1 MDSHKIREAIAERQR
16 AIDAFR
22 EAQDEEP
29 RQKAWAAAEEQRSV
43 IDAATLDLTEKLEK
57 IEADSARAEA
67 EYVAAQK
74 EVDPVWSSR
83 TGFEKKILGMI
94 EDRAGK
100 LALPYSETRFPQ
112 EQRTDYPMT
121 TSDTTAY
128 GSYLI
133 PTLIW
138 GDLVRH
144 MNAQSGVL
152 RAGPTIIRTPGM
164 QTINVPVL
172 LTDASATAGAES
184 TAASNSTY
192 PVFSYVALK
201 AWREEGIMYI
211 TDEMQN
217 SPDLPI
223 MTILNEVAGRA
234 LATKAASDYCLGAGS
249 TAPDGLFIAT
259 KADCNANFV
268 TAASQTTVT
277 ADELLQT
284 MFKLHGGY
292 RAVGSWVVS
301 QPMMQVI
308 AGLKDDE
315 GRYLMMAS
323 MSEGVSDRLF
333 GRPIFE
339 DAHADANATIAT
351 GEEHVVFGDM
361 SKFWIRYAGNLVIEA
376 SRDFH
381 FSEWETAIRFALW
394 HDCNVIDVAAFAGI
408 TQA

>member
-1 MDSHKIREAIAERQR
+1 MEMVDT
-16 AIDAFR
+16 
-22 EAQDEEP
+22 
-29 RQKAWAAAEEQRSV
+29 RS
-43 IDAATLDLTEKLEK
+43 
-57 IEADSARAEA
+57 
-67 EYVAAQK
+67 
-74 EVDPVWSSR
+74 
-83 TGFEKKILGMI
+83 
-94 EDRAGK
+94 GK
-100 LALPYSETRFPQ
+100 LVLPRTELQFPH
-112 EQRTDYPMT
+112 EKRTDYPLT
-121 TSDTTAY
+121 TADTTAY
-128 GSYLI
+128 TSYLI

-144 MNAQSGVL
+144 LNAQSGVL
-152 RAGPTIIRTPGM
+152 RAGPTIIRTAGN
-164 QTINVPVL
+164 QTINVPIL

-184 TAASNSTY
+184 TAATHSTY

-201 AWREEGIMYI
+201 AFREEGLMYV
-211 TDEMQN
+211 TDEAQG
-217 SPDLPI
+217 STEFPI
-223 MTILNEVAGRA
+223 LTILNEVAGRA
-234 LATKAASDYCLGAGS
+234 LAVKAATDYALGAGS
-249 TAPDGLFIAT
+249 TAPDGLFISV
-259 KADCNANFV
+259 KADCNANCV

-308 AGLKDDE
+308 AGIKDDE

-339 DAHADANATIAT
+339 DAYADANGAIAT

-376 SRDFH
+376 SREFH
-381 FSEWETAIRFALW
+381 FDQWETAIRFALW
-394 HDCNVIDVAAFAGI
+394 HDCNVVDVAAFSVI